1 VPDFAIKSAATVQT
15 CGKEADMNNQDKQK
29 LTILYERLS
38 VEDDRDTESQSIE
51 NQRAILQE
59 YAERNGLTPFR
70 HICDDGYSGTNWL
83 RPGWQEVLSMV
94 DAGEV
99 ACICI
104 KDLSRMSRDYLHA
117 GLDRQT
123 FLEKGVRLIAINDNY
138 DNSRGEDDFTP
149 FKEIMSEWY
158 ARDISK
164 KIKSVFQSKGRKG
177 IPISSKAPY
186 GFYKD
191 PADKNRWLVDDYAAG
206 VVRRIFDLTVNGNG
220 PFEIAR
226 ILNDDKIEKPSCY
239 LARVGH
245 VNKPSALETPN
256 IYGWSSFTVSKIVES
271 VSYIGHLVNFRYE
284 KPSFKS
290 KKFVERPK
298 EDWLIFE
305 NHHDAIVP
313 METWEMAQKM
323 RQTKRRYDTSGEA
336 NPLTG
341 LVFCHDCGSKLYNH
355 RGKSKS
361 HVSHYVCGDYKNGKS
376 HFAENHCS
384 QHYVT
389 TEAINEILLE
399 VIQKTTAFVRQ
410 YEDEFIQMV
419 REKSS
424 LQQDET
430 IKSHT
435 RKIAKNERRIAELDK
450 MFHSLYED
458 KVRGIISE
466 ERFLQMSKTCEQE
479 QADLREQAA
488 VLQAEVDAWAEDK
501 DRADSFVAL
510 VRKYTRVEELTTP
523 MMYEFVDKVVIHEA
537 VWTEA
542 SETQKRKGTRT
553 QQIDVYL
560 KYIGN
565 FDAPDVRSA
574 EEIEAERKEEERL
587 ARVRGYKRK
596 YNRKKAAEKVVAETE
611 TAITEAASDIPNPAA

>member
-1 VPDFAIKSAATVQT
+1 
-15 CGKEADMNNQDKQK
+15 MNNQDKQK

-94 DAGEV
+94 DAGEA

-123 FLEKGVRLIAINDNY
+123 FLEKGVRLIALNDNY

-164 KIKSVFQSKGRKG
+164 KIKSVFQNKGRNG
-177 IPISSKAPY
+177 IPVSSKAPY

-191 PADKNRWLVDDYAAG
+191 TADKNRWLVDDYAAG
-206 VVRRIFDLTVNGNG
+206 IVRRIFDLTVNGCG

-226 ILNDDKIEKPSCY
+226 ILHDDKIEKPSVY

-245 VNKPSALETPN
+245 VNKPSALETANP
-256 IYGWSSFTVSKIVES
+256 YGWSSFTVSKIIES
-271 VSYIGHLVNFRYE
+271 LSYLGHLVNFRYE

-305 NHHDAIVP
+305 NHHDALVP
-313 METWEMAQKM
+313 PETWELAQKM
-323 RQTKRRYDTSGEA
+323 RETKRRYDTTGEA

-341 LVFCHDCGSKLYNH
+341 LVFCHECGSKMYNH
-355 RGKSKS
+355 RGKS

-389 TEAINEILLE
+389 SDVINAILLE

-410 YEDEFIQMV
+410 YEDKFIQMV

-424 LQQDET
+424 VQQDET

-435 RKIAKNERRIAELDK
+435 RKIAKSERRIAELDK

-479 QADLREQAA
+479 QADLREQTAA
-488 VLQAEVDAWAEDK
+488 LQAEVDAWTEDK
-501 DRADSFVAL
+501 DNADSFVSL

-537 VWTEA
+537 VWSEA
-542 SETQKRKGTRT
+542 TETQKRKGTRS

-565 FDAPDVRSA
+565 FDAPDIRSA
-574 EEIEAERKEEERL
+574 EEIEAELKEEDRL

-596 YNRKKAAEKVVAETE
+596 YNRKKAGEKVAAEVKP
-611 TAITEAASDIPNPAA
+611 AISENEIPEAASDIPKPAA